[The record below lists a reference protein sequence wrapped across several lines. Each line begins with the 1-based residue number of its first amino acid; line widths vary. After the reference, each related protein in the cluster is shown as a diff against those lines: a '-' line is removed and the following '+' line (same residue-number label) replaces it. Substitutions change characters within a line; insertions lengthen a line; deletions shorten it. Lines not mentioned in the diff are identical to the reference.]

1 MGVCLNYTTTL
12 TLIDE
17 ISKRHTVPLLRWI
30 SDDILFKFWGDN
42 VDKKVFVMFI
52 VITMENSSTCTA
64 SWWDEAE
71 LLRLI

>member
-42 VDKKVFVMFI
+42 VDKVFVTF
-52 VITMENSSTCTA
+52 VVTTMENSSTFTA
-64 SWWDEAE
+64 SLWDEAE
-71 LLRLI
+71 LLQLI

>member
-1 MGVCLNYTTTL
+1 MGVCLSYTATL

-42 VDKKVFVMFI
+42 VDKKKGVRDVR
-52 VITMENSSTCTA
+52 S
-64 SWWDEAE
+64 DHHGE
-71 LLRLI
+71 LLHMYSILVG